1 VNHITVPAFG
11 APNSFARRVQ
21 SNPLIAVDLLEACK
35 EAAKVHHPNSRL
47 GHQLGAAIAMAELD
61 HTPRR
66 EVAL

>member
-1 VNHITVPAFG
+1 VNHITVPAYG

-21 SNPLIAVDLLEACK
+21 HNPVIAVDLLEACK
-35 EAAKVHHPNSRL
+35 EAAKVHQPNSRL
-47 GHQLGAAIAMAELD
+47 GHQLNAAIAMAELG